1 MSDFFNL
8 VAGAISASGIEDF
21 SSNANKP
28 NNFIPYQKKCAT
40 LKRRIEQRRAAFY
53 KNSGFEKNLTGFS
66 AIQAHFKRNHS
77 F

>member
-1 MSDFFNL
+1 MGFFSFN
-8 VAGAISASGIEDF
+8 D
-21 SSNANKP
+21 NKP
-28 NNFIPYQKKCAT
+28 NKFDPYQKKCAT
-40 LKRRIEQRRAAFY
+40 LKRRIEQRRVAFY

>member
-1 MSDFFNL
+1 MELWDYIGGL
-8 VAGAISASGIEDF
+8 
-21 SSNANKP
+21 SSSTNKP
-28 NNFIPYQKKCAT
+28 NNFDPHQKECAT
-40 LKRRIEQRRAAFY
+40 LKLRIKQRRAAFY